1 MINCSCEHNT
11 GCVNLNPIHLK
22 LLFRQYLSRLC
33 SDTERERY
41 ILKYITV
48 NLTFCSTKLILTAV
62 RYFCQGILDDYNVR
76 ASNDSWS
83 FILTYIFTASVK
95 KQKQKPTVQIYL
107 LAPRGWE
114 GSRGDWEC
122 VNLRRP
128 RSLSGGKSWVSR
140 GSEGT

>member
-1 MINCSCEHNT
+1 MQRH
-11 GCVNLNPIHLK
+11 
-22 LLFRQYLSRLC
+22 R
-33 SDTERERY
+33 ERERD
-41 ILKYITV
+41 ILKYITL

-83 FILTYIFTASVK
+83 FILTYIFTASAK
-95 KQKQKPTVQIYL
+95 KKTVQIYL

-114 GSRGDWEC
+114 GSGGDWEC

-128 RSLSGGKSWVSR
+128 PSLSGGKSWVSR